1 MPSFNILVKKTKTR
15 YIFYIKE
22 ISLIHSSTSL
32 SKGYKEIKDRSEEI
46 LKNLKDNNLDFTKKN
61 IETDQNIFE
70 KTKIFLLK
78 SIIVTLCVSFVL
90 IFAIIKSF
98 EGVHTS
104 IDKLKIKTGKEFWGP
119 LQENILSL
127 ASEKNEIDEESE
139 KKILNSI
146 RIVVDRYKPYFDEFK
161 RINSDSSD

>member
-90 IFAIIKSF
+90 IFVIIKSF

-161 RINSDSSD
+161 